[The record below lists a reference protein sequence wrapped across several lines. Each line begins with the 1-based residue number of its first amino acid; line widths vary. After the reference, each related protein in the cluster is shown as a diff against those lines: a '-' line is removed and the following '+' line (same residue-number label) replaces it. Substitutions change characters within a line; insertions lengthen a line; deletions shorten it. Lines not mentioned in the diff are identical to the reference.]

1 MYMKRVLGAAT
12 AATLLITGP
21 LAATAFPQ
29 QSEPEVETGVGSG
42 LVSSTLLGIDIGN
55 LLNLDVVGDESL
67 STVDPANGEPISSAV
82 FKPLKVTSSVLGE
95 QSLGSVATS
104 TTGVED
110 SKSVSHSVGGG
121 NIPLPVVSGLLRGT
135 LSSIVDG
142 EGARS
147 NLLAGIGDLDL
158 VGGLVG
164 MGANSEA
171 VTFTSN
177 AAAGNAGGTRGL
189 DIPSLELLNLGNL
202 LAGIGMPLEDL
213 PLTDLVGLLDG
224 LGIDSIPLVGGGTMP
239 TDDVVTTVTDLVE
252 SLELLDAVPVAEV
265 TEPLTSETC
274 NLLPADL
281 LSPILGGATCDDA
294 TALPVVGELTNIVDG
309 SVVDNIIDLLAPILG
324 GALPV
329 LDDLNLLEVGGITA
343 GMQATATDSVDSSVA
358 DVVAGITSLKVAEL
372 DVLENLEL
380 TQGLDV
386 LTGVGDT
393 VSGLLNTGLG
403 LEGLLD
409 IDVLEITEIVQPEGD
424 YTNAMSGLIALGVTL
439 DPSKI
444 LGVGILQAEKELTAG
459 TVLGDGL
466 PVLGGDMDLLGGALG
481 GVTSILSEGLGIE
494 VGVME
499 SEGFFT
505 PVAAL
510 PPNIVPPAAQPVTPP
525 ADGTL
530 PRTGAD
536 GAVPAAMAVLLLGAA
551 FGVRRLLH
559 TQRADI

>member
-1 MYMKRVLGAAT
+1 MHMKRVLGAAT
-12 AATLLITGP
+12 AAALLMTGP
-21 LAATAFPQ
+21 LAATAFSQ
-29 QSEPEVETGVGSG
+29 EAETGVGSG
-42 LVSSTLLGIDIGN
+42 RVSSTLLGIDIGD
-55 LLNLDVVGDESL
+55 LLDLDLVDDESL
-67 STVDPANGEPISSAV
+67 STIDPANGEPVSSAV
-82 FKPLKVTSSVLGE
+82 FNPLKLTSSVLGE

-104 TTGVED
+104 TTGAED
-110 SKSVSHSVGGG
+110 TKNVSHNVGGG
-121 NIPLPVVSGLLRGT
+121 NVPLPVVSGLIEGS

-147 NLLAGIGDLDL
+147 NLLAGVGDLDL
-158 VGGLVG
+158 VGGLLG
-164 MGANSEA
+164 MGASSEA
-171 VTFTSN
+171 VTFTSS

-224 LGIDSIPLVGGGTMP
+224 LGIESIPLVGGGTMP
-239 TDDVVTTVTDLVE
+239 TDDVISTVTDLVGT
-252 SLELLDAVPVAEV
+252 LGVLDTLPAGELLPEACTADLVPVV
-265 TEPLTSETC
+265 GG
-274 NLLPADL
+274 LLGPV
-281 LSPILGGATCDDA
+281 LGGEGQDCDPGEGG
-294 TALPVVGELTNIVDG
+294 TLPVVGDLTNVVDG
-309 SVVDNIIDLLAPILG
+309 SLIANVVDLLTPIVG

-343 GMQATATDSVDSSVA
+343 GMQSTATDSVDSSVA
-358 DVVAGITSLKVAEL
+358 DVVANISSLKVAEL
-372 DVLENLEL
+372 DVLENLDL
-380 TQGLDV
+380 TQGVDV
-386 LTGVGDT
+386 LAGVGDT

-403 LEGLLD
+403 LDGLLD
-409 IDVLEITEIVQPEGD
+409 IDVLEITELVQPDGD
-424 YTNAMSGLIALGVTL
+424 YTNALSGLTALGVSL

-444 LGVGILQAEKELTAG
+444 LGVGILQADTEPTAG
-459 TVLGDGL
+459 TILGDGL
-466 PVLGGDMDLLGGALG
+466 PVLGGDMDLLGAALG
-481 GVTSILSEGLGIE
+481 GVTSILTEGLGIQ

-530 PRTGAD
+530 PRTGAEST
-536 GAVPAAMAVLLLGAA
+536 VPAAMAVLLLGAA
-551 FGVRRLLH
+551 FGVRRVVR